1 MPHKSYLAD
10 PLQDY
15 VLANWLREPEIL
27 RRLREET
34 AALPSAGYQIPPDQG
49 QLMALLVRLTGAKK
63 CLEVGVYTGYS
74 ALAVALALPEEGRI
88 VACDVSE
95 EYTSVA
101 RRYWSEAGV
110 AAKIDLRLRPAM
122 DTLNQLLEAREEGS
136 FDFAFV
142 DADKSNYLNY
152 YEAALRLLKPNGLL
166 LIDNVLWHGRVID
179 QEQQDPDTVT
189 MRDLNAMLKFDQRVD
204 LALIPIGDGVTAV
217 RKK

>member
-179 QEQQDPDTVT
+179 EKQSVRLEQP
-189 MRDLNAMLKFDQRVD
+189 QRGFVE
-204 LALIPIGDGVTAV
+204 V
-217 RKK
+217 